1 MARDA
6 TADFL
11 ARRFLRGKQ
20 EPGCSRQWRH
30 VARRVCF
37 TALLGGGMCLLLSAC
52 SNLATMEF
60 DANNAEALRYARRGD
75 LQREVDSLVKPLI
88 DQGVAPGAVVGVLLP
103 DGSKQFF
110 GYGVRDRAGGGTPNG
125 DTLFAVGSLSKGFLG
140 AITEVLVQEG
150 KLSWGDTLEKLLPP
164 ETKLSADAKKITLL
178 QLVTHTSGL
187 PRQPYTREIMVPFL
201 RYLFTGENFY
211 SALDRP
217 YVLQYLASYTAPS
230 KVEYQYSNIGF
241 GILGYALEQR
251 TGLSVDTLLMQK
263 IVKPLGLTNT
273 GYIPEAL
280 PGYATRAHGYAGDQ
294 PKFIPRGE
302 PVPDWQFTHFMRGSA
317 ALYSTARDLLTFAAA
332 HLQGA
337 ATPFSAALTDTL
349 QVRFSQPDETTAV
362 AWTVADVDD
371 QRIAYQ
377 LGIVAGYTG
386 YLGLDLKHRTAVV
399 ILQNTFNWDESVGGR
414 LLIRMGRAQDQWQ
427 QGRPV
432 NARLSRPGPSE

>member
-1 MARDA
+1 
-6 TADFL
+6 
-11 ARRFLRGKQ
+11 
-20 EPGCSRQWRH
+20 
-30 VARRVCF
+30 
-37 TALLGGGMCLLLSAC
+37 MCLLLSTC
-52 SNLATMEF
+52 TNLATMEF
-60 DANNAEALRYARRGD
+60 DANNAEALRYVRGGD
-75 LQREVDSLVKPLI
+75 LEREVDSLVKPLI
-88 DQGVAPGAVVGVLLP
+88 DQRVTPGAVVGVLLP
-103 DGSKQFF
+103 DGSTRFF
-110 GYGVRDRAGGGTPNG
+110 GYGVRDREGGGTPNG

-140 AITEVLVQEG
+140 AITDVLVQEG
-150 KLSWGDTLEKLLPP
+150 QLSWSDTLEKLLPP
-164 ETKLSADAKKITLL
+164 DTKLSADAKKITLL

-187 PRQPYTREIMVPFL
+187 PRQPYTREIMIPFL

-211 SALDRP
+211 AALDRA
-217 YVLQYLASYTAPS
+217 YVLQYLTSFTAPS

-241 GILGYALEQR
+241 GILSYALEQR

-263 IVKPLGLTNT
+263 IVNPLGLRNT
-273 GYIPEAL
+273 GYVPEAL

-294 PKFIPRGE
+294 PKFIPRGA
-302 PVPDWQFTHFMRGSA
+302 PVPDWQFTHLMRGSA

-332 HLQGA
+332 HLNGA
-337 ATPFSAALTDTL
+337 NTPFSAALTDTL

-427 QGRPV
+427 RGRPV
-432 NARLSRPGPSE
+432 NARLSRQGPNE

>member
-1 MARDA
+1 
-6 TADFL
+6 
-11 ARRFLRGKQ
+11 
-20 EPGCSRQWRH
+20 
-30 VARRVCF
+30 
-37 TALLGGGMCLLLSAC
+37 MCLLLSTC
-52 SNLATMEF
+52 TNLATMEF
-60 DANNAEALRYARRGD
+60 DANNAEALRYVRGGD

-88 DQGVAPGAVVGVLLP
+88 DQRVTPGAVVGVLLP
-103 DGSKQFF
+103 DGSTRFF
-110 GYGVRDRAGGGTPNG
+110 GYGVRDREGGGTPNG

-140 AITEVLVQEG
+140 AITDELVQEG
-150 KLSWGDTLEKLLPP
+150 QLSWSDTLEKLLPP
-164 ETKLSADAKKITLL
+164 DTKLSADAKKITLL

-187 PRQPYTREIMVPFL
+187 PRQPYTREIMIPFL

-211 SALDRP
+211 AALDRA
-217 YVLQYLASYTAPS
+217 YVLQYLASFTAPS

-241 GILGYALEQR
+241 GILSYALEQR

-263 IVKPLGLTNT
+263 IVNPLGLRNT
-273 GYIPEAL
+273 GYVPEAL

-294 PKFIPRGE
+294 PKFIPRGA
-302 PVPDWQFTHFMRGSA
+302 PVPDWQFTHLMRGSA

-332 HLQGA
+332 HLNGA
-337 ATPFSAALTDTL
+337 NTPFSAALTDTL

-427 QGRPV
+427 RGRPV
-432 NARLSRPGPSE
+432 NARLSRQGPNE